1 MFQPESFHE
10 RRPGLVAPVRVDPS
24 GTAGPTRGEARG
36 PRWRTTSHGLV
47 VPADVERS
55 PGQRIV
61 EAAAVLRPGEA
72 VTGWA
77 ALHWLGGTWFEGAT
91 TSGELRAVPL
101 VAQRH
106 LIAQVGYSV
115 SQEFLG
121 PWEVMVVDG
130 LAITLPVRSV
140 VFEMRYAAWLG
151 PAVEALDMACF
162 SDLVSLAE
170 VAAYL
175 SGLGA
180 VTGIPQAREAHEEG
194 DENAW
199 SPREVMMRRV
209 WIRSGLSRPL
219 CNTPVFTLDGRH
231 VGTPDLFDP
240 ASGLAGDYDG
250 SLHLAGDQRARDV
263 RREGDFRGVGL
274 EYVTM
279 VAADAR
285 NAAHF
290 TGRLLNAHARALAS
304 TAPRRWTVEPP
315 DWWTP
320 TVTVE
325 QRRNLDE
332 WQKRRWLR
340 HRRAA

>member
-1 MFQPESFHE
+1 MFEPEPFHE
-10 RRPGLVAPVRVDPS
+10 RRPGLVAPVRADAT
-24 GTAGPTRGEARG
+24 GATGPPRGEARG

-55 PGQRIV
+55 PAQRIV

-77 ALHWLGGTWFEGAT
+77 ALHWLGARWFEGVT
-91 TSGELRAVPL
+91 TGGELRNVPL
-101 VAQRH
+101 VATRH
-106 LIAQVGYSV
+106 LTVQDGYSV
-115 SQEFLG
+115 SQEFLR

-130 LAITLPVRSV
+130 LPVTVPVRSV

-151 PAVEALDMACF
+151 AAVEALDMACF
-162 SDLVSLAE
+162 SDLISLTE

-175 SGLGA
+175 SALGP
-180 VTGIPQAREAHEEG
+180 VTGIPRARDALAEG

-209 WIRSGLSRPL
+209 WIQAGLDRPL
-219 CNTPVFTLDGRH
+219 CNAPIFTLDGRH

-240 ASGLAGDYDG
+240 RSGLAGDYDG
-250 SLHLAGDQRARDV
+250 WLHLAGEQRARDV
-263 RREGDFRGVGL
+263 RREGDFRELGL

-279 VAADAR
+279 VAADGG
-285 NAAHF
+285 NPAHF
-290 TGRLLNAHARALAS
+290 TGRLLSAHARAVAR
-304 TAPRRWTVEPP
+304 TTPRRWTVDPP
-315 DWWTP
+315 AWWTP

-325 QRRNLDE
+325 QRRKLED
-332 WQKRRWLR
+332 WQKERWLR

>member
-1 MFQPESFHE
+1 MFVAEPFHE

-24 GTAGPTRGEARG
+24 GSAGPRRGEARG
-36 PRWRTTSHGLV
+36 ARWRTTSHGLV

-77 ALHWLGGTWFEGAT
+77 ALHWLGGAWFEGTT

-106 LIAQVGYSV
+106 LIAQDGYSV

-130 LAITLPVRSV
+130 LPVTPPLRSV

-151 PAVEALDMACF
+151 AAVEALDMACY
-162 SDLVSLAE
+162 SDLVSLDE

-175 SGLGA
+175 AELGA
-180 VTGIPQAREAHEEG
+180 VTGIPQARDALAEG
-194 DENAW
+194 DENSW

-209 WIRSGLSRPL
+209 WIQSGLSRPL

-240 ASGLAGDYDG
+240 SSGLAGDYDG
-250 SLHLAGDQRARDV
+250 ALHLAGDQRARDV

-285 NAAHF
+285 NSAHF
-290 TGRLLNAHARALAS
+290 TGRLLNAHARAVAS
-304 TAPRRWTVEPP
+304 TAPRRWSIEPP
-315 DWWTP
+315 YWWTP

-332 WQKRRWLR
+332 WQRDRWLR
-340 HRRAA
+340 HRRAS

>member
-1 MFQPESFHE
+1 
-10 RRPGLVAPVRVDPS
+10 
-24 GTAGPTRGEARG
+24 
-36 PRWRTTSHGLV
+36 V
-47 VPADVERS
+47 VPAEVERS

-77 ALHWLGGTWFEGAT
+77 ALHWLGGAWFEGVT
-91 TSGELRAVPL
+91 TRGELRDVPL
-101 VAQRH
+101 VATRH
-106 LIAQVGYSV
+106 LIAQDGYSV

-121 PWEVMVVDG
+121 PWDVVVVDG

-151 PAVEALDMACF
+151 PAVESLDMACF

-170 VAAYL
+170 VGAYL
-175 SGLGA
+175 SALGP
-180 VTGIPQAREAHEEG
+180 VTGVPQARDALAEG

-209 WIRSGLSRPL
+209 WTGSGLRRPL
-219 CNTPVFTLDGRH
+219 CNAPVFTLDGRH
-231 VGTPDLFDP
+231 IGTPDLFDP
-240 ASGLAGDYDG
+240 TSGLAGDYDG
-250 SLHLAGDQRARDV
+250 ALHLAGEQRARDV
-263 RREGDFRGVGL
+263 RRESDFRDVGL

-279 VAADAR
+279 VAADGR
-285 NAAHF
+285 NSAHF
-290 TGRLLNAHARALAS
+290 TGRLLNAHARAVAR
-304 TAPRRWTVEPP
+304 TATRRWTVEPP
-315 DWWTP
+315 EWWTP

-325 QRRNLDE
+325 QRRSLDD
-332 WQKRRWLR
+332 WQKERWLR